1 MKNRPRHDIGMSSS
15 FLPSKRVRKSSSG
28 RSGHSS
34 KERDANQHDQL
45 TITSRQT
52 AKPAGARSS
61 SSKEENAKLNSS
73 KDVIYIV
80 IEDDISATT
89 AQAKDSQC

>member
-1 MKNRPRHDIGMSSS
+1 MKVKNRPRYDIGMSSS
-15 FLPSKRVRKSSSG
+15 FLPSKRARKSSSG

-61 SSKEENAKLNSS
+61 SSK
-73 KDVIYIV
+73 DVIYIV

-89 AQAKDSQC
+89 A